1 MNAPERPE
9 YASVLE
15 ALEPILYDLPP
26 IIVAIDGRAGTGKTT
41 LGRFLS
47 WRFNVSLLE
56 TDLFLIKRQNAFVYR
71 YAAIKKVILS
81 RIASNRPIIVE
92 GVVSLSLLKK
102 LKFDTAFHVRIECND
117 SDGSSWM
124 NESWDTYASEFT
136 PKVSS
141 SLTLDLPVNL

>member
-9 YASVLE
+9 YASALE

-26 IIVAIDGRAGTGKTT
+26 VIIAIDGRAGTGKTT

-56 TDLFLIKRQNAFVYR
+56 TDLFLIKGQNAFIYR
-71 YAAIKKVILS
+71 NAAIKKVILS
-81 RIASNRPIIVE
+81 RINSCRPIIVE

-102 LKFDTAFHVRIECND
+102 LNFDTAFHVRVECND
-117 SDGSSWM
+117 SDCSPWM
-124 NESWDTYASEFT
+124 NELWDIYASEFT
-136 PKVSS
+136 SKISA
-141 SLTLDLPVNL
+141 SLTLDLPVNT